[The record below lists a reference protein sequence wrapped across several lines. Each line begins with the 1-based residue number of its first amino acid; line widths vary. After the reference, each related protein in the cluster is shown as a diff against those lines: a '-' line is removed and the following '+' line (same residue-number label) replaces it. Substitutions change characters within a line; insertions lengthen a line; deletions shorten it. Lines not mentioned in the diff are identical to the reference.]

1 MDLHWVVTGLTLEWP
16 LNLLSESCSVETLRS
31 VPIVHLF
38 PVSLRDGQ
46 GLTSDWRDINQCV
59 PMNRQLVTI
68 QF

>member
-46 GLTSDWRDINQCV
+46 GLATD
-59 PMNRQLVTI
+59 
-68 QF
+68 